1 MPILWNDQARSVI
14 LISLKTGIVCPFL
27 LKVDSREGIHEG
39 QFKLLTLLPNTLTF
53 VEHFRSEVVFSSCE
67 KVFVTTD
74 YFHLYFI
81 VSMACLNS
89 SFLDGYRAK
98 RLNEKSPWADFVS
111 SSFGRCSRFFSRFVL
126 YLIFLLRALAVARKK
141 SFTPENARA
150 GTGSMQEQRNWSGP
164 PLRFHHGLA
173 HYRHWNC
180 TPK

>member
-1 MPILWNDQARSVI
+1 MISDRDFYANIVKWSSTFI

-39 QFKLLTLLPNTLTF
+39 QFKLLTLLSNTLAF

-111 SSFGRCSRFFSRFVL
+111 SSFGRCSRFFSRLVL
-126 YLIFLLRALAVARKK
+126 TFRVV
-141 SFTPENARA
+141 
-150 GTGSMQEQRNWSGP
+150 RNISIASSRSR
-164 PLRFHHGLA
+164 L
-173 HYRHWNC
+173 
-180 TPK
+180 